1 MRQSSEPNKSACQ
14 LHPATS
20 FLNLTGAAL
29 VCAVILGSPASA
41 DEATDRRNAVKDS
54 GDAALI
60 CQYRENFP
68 NSQYDLDALVILAA
82 LIAQTDTGDAL
93 ASGAVTF
100 TGLLSG
106 FGSSLESYSLSTL
119 LKASPVFPPIENLPE
134 EYWKDQTCST
144 CHEWTQTSLCTQAT
158 SYTKDENVHRLNIK
172 HPLGRPFKEALRAW
186 AEGGC
191 Q

>member
-1 MRQSSEPNKSACQ
+1 LDFSVRQSSEPNKSACQ

-29 VCAVILGSPASA
+29 VCAVILGSPAWA

-82 LIAQTDTGDAL
+82 LISQIDTGDAL
-93 ASGAVTF
+93 ASGAVMF
-100 TGLLSG
+100 SGSQSG
-106 FGSSLESYSLSTL
+106 FGSSLEKFSVSMQ
-119 LKASPVFPPIENLPE
+119 LKVSPDFSPIENLPE
-134 EYWKDQTCST
+134 EYWKDKTCST
-144 CHEWTQTSLCTQAT
+144 CNEWTQASLCTQAT
-158 SYTKDENVHRLNIK
+158 SYTKDENVHR
-172 HPLGRPFKEALRAW
+172 
-186 AEGGC
+186 
-191 Q
+191 